1 MRKVISMVLC
11 LMLVLG
17 LATTAFAAETI
28 VNNTNHA
35 YHAYQIFKGT
45 QSEGV
50 PSLGNVQWGSGIKG
64 DEFLAA
70 LKLANGNY
78 NAFSTAQGVAEYLA
92 MDSQA
97 TPRQEDAKQ
106 FANLAVNYLTTEYTE
121 IAANAED
128 VTLEPG
134 YYLLVDVTKVDG
146 KTDAKNSALL
156 QVTNLGDVYISK
168 KYTVPTSDKKIL
180 EDGTNLELTTDE
192 KSIGDV
198 VAFKLTGTMPSNL
211 ADYETYRYIFH
222 DHLSEGLTFNGVE
235 TVQVKID
242 GIDVPAGSY
251 TFVSEPEHKDGHQCS
266 FEIVFEDIKGI
277 KDINVTSSSVVT
289 VVYTATLNE
298 GAKLYEDANPNTM
311 HLEFSNNPNWT
322 GVGED
327 GSTEPP
333 TGETPDKTVN
343 VYTTG
348 VEITKK
354 DGKGNILTG
363 AAFEITGEAAHVVL
377 TTGDVY
383 VPYVAEGEE
392 APDKYWRLTDGTY
405 TTTAPDENVDTTVY
419 EKVGDEYPEYMKK
432 KSASLDTKA
441 AENVKAEAFVDENGI
456 LKFEGLGVGT
466 YKIKETVTPAGYNTI
481 GELTLEIKWEDT
493 NSDGN
498 YEFTYTWSGP
508 VTGTTSSI
516 IVNNTQGSTL
526 PETGGMGTTLFYI
539 IGGLMVAASAV
550 LLITKRRM
558 TVE

>member
-11 LMLVLG
+11 LMLVLS

-64 DEFLAA
+64 EDFLAA
-70 LKLANGNY
+70 LKLANDNY
-78 NAFSTAQGVAEYLA
+78 DTFSTAQGVAEYLA

-106 FANLAVNYLTTEYTE
+106 FASLAVNYLTDKYTE
-121 IAANAED
+121 IAADAKD

-134 YYLLVDVTKVDG
+134 YYLLVDVTDVDG
-146 KTDAKNSALL
+146 ATDAKNSALL

-180 EDGTNLELTTDE
+180 QDGTNLEVTTDE

-222 DHLSEGLTFNGVE
+222 DHLSEGLTFNGVD

-242 GIDVPAGSY
+242 GKDVPDGSY
-251 TFVSEPEHKDGHQCS
+251 TFVSEPVHEDDHECS

-277 KDINVTSSSVVT
+277 KDVNVTSSSVVT

-298 GAKLYEDANPNTM
+298 DAKLYEEANPNTM

-322 GVGED
+322 GVGE
-327 GSTEPP
+327 GGETVPP

-377 TTGDVY
+377 TSGDVY
-383 VPYVAEGEE
+383 VPYAVAEGEE
-392 APDKYWRLTDGTY
+392 IPVKYWRLTDGTY
-405 TTTAPDENVDTTVY
+405 TTTAPDGENVDKSVY
-419 EKVGDEYPEYMKK
+419 EEVDGGYPEYMKK
-432 KSASLDTKA
+432 DFASLDTKK
-441 AENVKAEAFVDENGI
+441 EKVKAEAFVDENGI

-466 YKIKETVTPAGYNTI
+466 YKINETVTPAGYNTI
-481 GELTLEIKWEDT
+481 GELTLEIKWEDRK
-493 NSDGN
+493 S
-498 YEFTYTWSGP
+498 
-508 VTGTTSSI
+508 V
-516 IVNNTQGSTL
+516 V
-526 PETGGMGTTLFYI
+526 
-539 IGGLMVAASAV
+539 
-550 LLITKRRM
+550 
-558 TVE
+558 